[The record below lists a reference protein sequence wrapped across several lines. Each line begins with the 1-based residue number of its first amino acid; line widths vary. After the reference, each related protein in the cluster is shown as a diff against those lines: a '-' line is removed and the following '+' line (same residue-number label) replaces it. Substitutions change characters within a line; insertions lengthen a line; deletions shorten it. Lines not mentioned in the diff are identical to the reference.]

1 DNVAEGVF
9 DRAAVIDRIPQ
20 IVIGWERFKVRCL
33 LIVIKL
39 LGAVG
44 RIDAEREAVEPN
56 RAHSND
62 VGIEQLR
69 QIALLRVVASAEIDV
84 DAGSLVGSLGQRE
97 EGDWGDDGA
106 AGVDLVIQQDR
117 ARLAVGG
124 GDLEVPSI
132 LERAAIDDVEAI
144 DWNRNA
150 QAEAAD

>member
-1 DNVAEGVF
+1 GV
-9 DRAAVIDRIPQ
+9 
-20 IVIGWERFKVRCL
+20 
-33 LIVIKL
+33 
-39 LGAVG
+39 
-44 RIDAEREAVEPN
+44 
-56 RAHSND
+56 
-62 VGIEQLR
+62 
-69 QIALLRVVASAEIDV
+69 VVCAEIDV

-124 GDLEVPSI
+124 GDLEVSSI

-150 QAEAAD
+150 QAEAADCDVVVGQIGRDIVAAHAGTAGIIQTAG